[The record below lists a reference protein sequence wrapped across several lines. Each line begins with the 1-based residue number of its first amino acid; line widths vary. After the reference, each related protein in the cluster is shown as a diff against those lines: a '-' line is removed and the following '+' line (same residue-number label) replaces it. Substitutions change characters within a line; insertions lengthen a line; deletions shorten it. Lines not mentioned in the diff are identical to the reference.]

1 MSNSTSTDRHSG
13 RWRGLRARPVCS
25 WENAVALMTLRGNTE
40 LTGKEETEPGMFL
53 ACGGRE
59 DPKRDQRPSDLGKPP
74 KYWQPGAGEEAGK
87 KAGKRVP
94 GNTQVTN
101 KGKAH

>member
-1 MSNSTSTDRHSG
+1 
-13 RWRGLRARPVCS
+13 
-25 WENAVALMTLRGNTE
+25 
-40 LTGKEETEPGMFL
+40 MFL

-59 DPKRDQRPSDLGKPP
+59 DPKRDLRPSDLGKPP
-74 KYWQPGAGEEAGK
+74 KYWQTGAGEEAGK